1 MVRKVQRV
9 LAALCLIAVF
19 SVCALAQNSGSITG
33 TVKDSG
39 GGVIPGALV
48 TVIDQARASRQT
60 ATTTAEGNFAFPQLQ
75 PGTYTVTTEAKGFKK
90 SESTDVTL
98 PVATRISLGDIVLQ
112 VGSISDTITVEADAG
127 TTQIQSESGER
138 SNIVTNR
145 QIRDIGLNG
154 RNIIDLMRTLPGIL
168 SGGVTQNA
176 ASTVTNITD
185 NININGTRS
194 VQHEYTLDGI
204 TNLNLGNN
212 TGALVSVNPDAL
224 EEVKVMTS
232 NY

>member
-39 GGVIPGALV
+39 GGVIPGATV

-60 ATTTAEGNFAFPQLQ
+60 VTTSSEGNFAFPQLQ

-127 TTQIQSESGER
+127 TIQIQSESGER

-154 RNIIDLMRTLPGIL
+154 RKAETESAGPR
-168 SGGVTQNA
+168 
-176 ASTVTNITD
+176 
-185 NININGTRS
+185 
-194 VQHEYTLDGI
+194 
-204 TNLNLGNN
+204 
-212 TGALVSVNPDAL
+212 GAVRVAVSAGRQRLVA
-224 EEVKVMTS
+224 EW
-232 NY
+232 